1 MPMPFIS
8 FLGDTLRCT
17 NTGVRTTD
25 GTSQFYRTDKE
36 REVVLIYRVRHIVS
50 DFTRA
55 AL

>member
-1 MPMPFIS
+1 MNGAHAGR
-8 FLGDTLRCT
+8 GDARS
-17 NTGVRTTD
+17 GEHVAMGD
-25 GTSQFYRTDKE
+25 YRTDKE